1 MRRFEG
7 WYHALFVAA
16 ISFPLSSLVARYG
29 VEHFQMHPVVYS
41 CLVLLTASFG
51 LLLFAQ
57 PGPLGRETLR
67 LPSTWAYGIAQLLST
82 VFATAALV
90 YVSATEASVLL
101 RVSSVMVFL
110 LSVLGFRQPAGKVEY
125 AGLAVVV
132 AGIILAFM
140 QTSVPAHERLIFT
153 FVLIGFG
160 LTQAGRLL
168 LAEFHKTNRLAGSF
182 RHNLRVTAV
191 VVGVS
196 SLVMAAFF
204 VSLAFMFQAFDMPP
218 FLGLPGL
225 DDLFNPSTFLLS
237 SFLGLILVSVSKYS
251 EFFSAKEIG
260 AKNLLAVVCLQP
272 IFTLLFEWLASR
284 WGLMDFHWHSFH
296 DSMGLWLVVL
306 GSLVMALG
314 AIRRPQKSGKD
325 KITATQFASPA
336 EVKALQAN
344 MRTALTLS
352 KGNTQ
357 QAARLLKLDKNTWQ
371 ALNKLTPKEVLL
383 PSEVLQAARENFT
396 NSVALSDALTGL
408 GNRLHF
414 NTLLEKALASQAQV
428 TVLYIDLNKF
438 KPVNDTYGHEAG
450 DVILQKVAGRLL
462 KALPKTAT
470 AARLGGDEFAV
481 LLPHTSKA
489 KAQVLVSNLKKVLAA
504 PYNTSYGIIRIS
516 ASVGLACSPQD
527 GKSPE
532 ALLATADKRM
542 YGNKR

>member
-1 MRRFEG
+1 MRNLAG

-16 ISFPLSSLVARYG
+16 VSFPLSSLVARYG

-57 PGPLGRETLR
+57 PGPLGKETLR
-67 LPSTWAYGIAQLLST
+67 LPATWAYGIAQLLST
-82 VFATAALV
+82 VFATAALI

-110 LSVLGFRQPAGKVEY
+110 LSVLGFRQPAGKIEY
-125 AGLAVVV
+125 LGLVVV
-132 AGIILAFM
+132 VMGIALAFM
-140 QTSVPAHERLIFT
+140 QTALVPYDRMMFV
-153 FVLIGFG
+153 FVLVGFG

-191 VVGVS
+191 VVGIS
-196 SLVMAAFF
+196 SLIMASFF
-204 VSLAFMFQAFDMPP
+204 VALAWVFHMLGIQPV
-218 FLGLPGL
+218 LGLPSL
-225 DDLFNPSTFLLS
+225 ADLFNPSTFLLS

-284 WGLMDFHWHSFH
+284 LGLVDFHWTSVQ
-296 DSMGLWLVVL
+296 DSAGLWLVVL
-306 GSLVMALG
+306 GSFIMAWG
-314 AIRRPQKSGKD
+314 ALRRPQKTNKD
-325 KITATQFASPA
+325 TITAAHFASPA

-352 KGNTQ
+352 KGNE
-357 QAARLLKLDKNTWQ
+357 QAAAKRLKLDKNTWQ
-371 ALNKLTPKEVLL
+371 ALSKLSPEEVLL
-383 PSEVLQAARENFT
+383 PSEVLQTARESFT
-396 NSVALSDALTGL
+396 NTVALSDALTGL
-408 GNRLHF
+408 ANRLHF
-414 NTLLEKALASQAQV
+414 ITLLEKAVKGQV
-428 TVLYIDLNKF
+428 TILYLDLNKF

-450 DVILQKVAGRLL
+450 DLILQKVAERLL
-462 KALPKTAT
+462 KTLPRNAA

-481 LLPHTSKA
+481 ILPRQGKVA
-489 KAQVLVSNLKKVLAA
+489 AQALVLKLKKALAT
-504 PYNTSYGIIRIS
+504 PYNTRYGVIRIS
-516 ASVGLACSPQD
+516 ASIGLATAPVD
-527 GKSPE
+527 GLTPE
-532 ALLATADKRM
+532 ALLAAADKRM
-542 YGNKR
+542 YRNK